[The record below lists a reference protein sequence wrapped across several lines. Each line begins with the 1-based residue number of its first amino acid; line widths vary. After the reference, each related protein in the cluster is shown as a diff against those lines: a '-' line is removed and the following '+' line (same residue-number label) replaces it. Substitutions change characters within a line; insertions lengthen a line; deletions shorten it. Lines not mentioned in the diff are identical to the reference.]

1 MQSKLRRQTYGLAC
15 LAILT
20 AIGLVACANAVDGGS
35 APTASKAIQN
45 VSLDVGQAHTI
56 LLATRFSAA
65 EGETL
70 EFDAESSNTSVATVA
85 IVPDTGALRITAGRT
100 GSAEITVTATDT
112 KERSATQDFTVT
124 VVQTPPA
131 QHGPAGP
138 AGPAGPSRPPLI
150 RRRVRPL

>member
-70 EFDAESSNTSVATVA
+70 EFDAESSNTPVASVA
-85 IVPDTGALRITAGRT
+85 IVPDTGALTITARRT
-100 GSAEITVTATDT
+100 GSAKITVTATDT
-112 KERSATQDFTVT
+112 EERSATQDFTVT
-124 VVQTPPA
+124 VVQTPPINPINPN
-131 QHGPAGP
+131 PADQP
-138 AGPAGPSRPPLI
+138 GPSRPPLI
-150 RRRVRPL
+150 RRRVSPL